1 MMKDLRGEL
10 TDLKVEKKSQGK
22 FSLKNNE
29 IVKAVTE
36 ILNVQDKSEQKEISD
51 TIMPLVVNS
60 VTSSGCH

>member
-1 MMKDLRGEL
+1 MKDLRGEL

-36 ILNVQDKSEQKEISD
+36 ILNV
-51 TIMPLVVNS
+51 
-60 VTSSGCH
+60 